1 MHAKEAVKEALTYG
15 GGGAIINGTGGYA
28 VILAGKRIDDCRNG
42 ATHMDGLQHAP
53 GSGDETPTIV
63 KKYKE
68 E

>member
-1 MHAKEAVKEALTYG
+1 MR
-15 GGGAIINGTGGYA
+15 TGGYA
-28 VILAGKRIDDCRNG
+28 VHLAGKQMDDGRDS